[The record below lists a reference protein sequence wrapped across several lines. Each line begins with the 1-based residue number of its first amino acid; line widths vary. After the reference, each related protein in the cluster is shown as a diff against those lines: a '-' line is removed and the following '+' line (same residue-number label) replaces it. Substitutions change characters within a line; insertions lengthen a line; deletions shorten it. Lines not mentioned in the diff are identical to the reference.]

1 MNNTLDFAA
10 HPRNWRNFR
19 LVYPVIARRSR
30 GLSVGVNLNPDRV
43 CNYDCI
49 YCEVNRRDFRPSKGY
64 IPLPP
69 KGLPRPQV
77 NLAEVKSELITLLGM
92 VKSGAIWQEP
102 EFASTPAHLQRLN
115 DIAFSGDG
123 EPTTYPH
130 FSEAIQAAIE
140 ARAEVGFELDEVK
153 LVLIT
158 NATRFHRPNVQEGLA
173 KLLANNGE
181 IWAKLDAGTAE
192 YFRLIDKTA
201 IKYEQILENLLTAA
215 TNFPINIQ
223 TCMLR
228 VQGEVPSEQEIAAY
242 CGRLNDIL
250 ARGGKLNKIQLYTVA
265 RPPAQTYATS
275 LTDTELTTI
284 AQTIHNT
291 TGLEVETFGGNVGIG
306 DGKKDEG

>member
-30 GLSVGVNLNPDRV
+30 GLSIGVNLNPDRV

-77 NLAEVKSELITLLGM
+77 NLEEVKNELKDLLSL
-92 VKSGAIWQEP
+92 VKSGAIWQES
-102 EFASTPAHLQRLN
+102 EFTTTPAHLQRLN

-130 FSEAIQAAIE
+130 FSEAIKAAIE
-140 ARAEVGFELDEVK
+140 ARVEAGFEPEEVK

-158 NATRFHRPNVQEGLA
+158 NATRFHRPNVQEGLSR
-173 KLLANNGE
+173 LLANNGE
-181 IWAKLDAGTAE
+181 IWAKLDAGTEE
-192 YFRLIDKTA
+192 YFKLIDKTA
-201 IKYEQILENLLTAA
+201 IKYEHILENLLTAA
-215 TNFPINIQ
+215 THFPINIQ

-228 VQGEVPSEQEIAAY
+228 VRGEAPSELEIAAY

-250 ARGGKLNKIQLYTVA
+250 AKGGKLNTVQLYTVA
-265 RPPAQTYATS
+265 RPPAQEYATS
-275 LTDTELTTI
+275 LTDAELNTI
-284 AQTIHNT
+284 AQTIRQT
-291 TGLEVETFGGNVGIG
+291 TGLEIETFGGNVGIG
-306 DGKKDEG
+306 DGG